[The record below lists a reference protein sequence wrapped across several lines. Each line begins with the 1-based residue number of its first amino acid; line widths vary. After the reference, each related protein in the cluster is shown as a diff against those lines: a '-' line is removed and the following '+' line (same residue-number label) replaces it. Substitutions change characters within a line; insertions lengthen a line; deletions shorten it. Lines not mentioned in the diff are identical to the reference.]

1 MDSKESRESA
11 NPYLNA
17 KRVWDERYGDSL
29 TRARNWRL
37 VAIGCIG
44 VTALAVCGIA
54 YIGSQ
59 SKIQPMV
66 VTLDKLGSPIALA
79 KPSTGNVEQRIL
91 TSQIANWLWNARTVL
106 PDGSAQKEL
115 INRTYAM
122 ASTQTAQF
130 LSSEYAANPPFGGK
144 TVNVNI
150 TGVLPISQDTYQVT
164 WDETTTLDGQP
175 RPVQHWKANITT
187 GIDPRLASK
196 PEVILANPLGIYV
209 KNLSWTQL
217 LSGK

>member
-1 MDSKESRESA
+1 MDSSKESA

-17 KRVWDERYGDSL
+17 KREWDERYGDSL

-37 VAIGCIG
+37 AAICSIG
-44 VTALAVCGIA
+44 VAALAVCGIA

-66 VTLDKLGSPIALA
+66 VTLDKLGSPIAFA
-79 KPSTGNVEQRIL
+79 KPATGRVEQRIL

-106 PDGSAQKEL
+106 PDGGAQKEL
-115 INRTYAM
+115 IQRTYAM
-122 ASTQTAQF
+122 AGNQAAQF
-130 LSSEYAANPPFGGK
+130 LSAEYAANPPFGGK
-144 TVNVNI
+144 AVNVNI
-150 TGVLPISQDTYQVT
+150 TGVLPISHDTYQVT

-187 GIDPRLASK
+187 GIDPKLASK

-209 KNLSWTQL
+209 KNISWTQL
-217 LSGK
+217 LSGN

>member
-1 MDSKESRESA
+1 MDNSKESA

-17 KRVWDERYGDSL
+17 KREWDERYGDSL

-37 VAIGCIG
+37 AAICSIG
-44 VTALAVCGIA
+44 VAALAVCGIA

-66 VTLDKLGSPIALA
+66 VTLDKLGSPIAFA
-79 KPSTGNVEQRIL
+79 KPATGRVEQRIL

-106 PDGSAQKEL
+106 PDGGAQKEL
-115 INRTYAM
+115 IQRTYAM
-122 ASTQTAQF
+122 AGNQAAQF
-130 LSSEYAANPPFGGK
+130 LSAEYAANPPFGGK
-144 TVNVNI
+144 AVNVNI
-150 TGVLPISQDTYQVT
+150 TGVLPISHDTYQVT

-187 GIDPRLASK
+187 GIDPKLASK

-209 KNLSWTQL
+209 KNISWTQL